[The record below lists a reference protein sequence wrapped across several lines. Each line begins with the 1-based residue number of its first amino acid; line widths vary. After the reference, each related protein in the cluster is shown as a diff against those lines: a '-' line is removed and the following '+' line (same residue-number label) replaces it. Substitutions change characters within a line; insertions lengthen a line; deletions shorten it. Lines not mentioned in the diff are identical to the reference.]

1 MTREKMIELLA
12 LLNPH
17 AYAPHPVA
25 KATDR
30 EIEFALFHEAYHIK
44 VQRDQQINTTF
55 KKD

>member
-12 LLNPH
+12 LLNPN

-44 VQRDQQINTTF
+44 VRRDQQINTTF